1 MWYIEDKGDKLM
13 LSQRTA
19 KKVTKPAVKKV
30 NNFWDNREITETH
43 YARNK
48 KKLIEKAR
56 KEKEKQD
63 LPKIA

>member
-1 MWYIEDKGDKLM
+1 MWYIENKRDKIL
-13 LSQRTA
+13 LSQRTP
-19 KKVTKPAVKKV
+19 KKVIKPAVKKV

-48 KKLIEKAR
+48 KKLAEKAR

-63 LPKIA
+63 LR